1 MQNIQSRAPRCPAAP
16 GAGRRGPRERRVAAP
31 WARVAQ
37 GMAQGL
43 AVAVSLAGGAPAL
56 AAGFQLS
63 EISASGLGN
72 AFAGG
77 AAAAEDAST
86 LWSNPAGLA
95 RIGGRQ
101 VAGAIHLI
109 TPSFSFRNDF
119 SAAASQQAL
128 GGDGGDAG
136 GLNVVPNLYV
146 AMPINAQWAIGVG
159 LNAPWGLVT
168 DYDDGWIGR
177 FQADKSDIKT
187 VNVNPGLS
195 FRAGGSLS
203 LGLGLNVQRIDATF
217 TNQVNY
223 SGALL
228 QAAALNGI
236 APGSANYNAIAQ
248 ATAGLESAARV
259 KGNDTAFGWNAGV
272 LWELAPNQRIG
283 VHYRSAISYTVSG
296 EATFANPTPT
306 VTGPLAATVAAL
318 AAGVNS
324 TALANTAVTS
334 KVKLPPI
341 FNLSY
346 AGQVDSRWGL
356 MADAQ
361 WTGWSTIKDLT
372 FVRADGSTLSSTPE
386 NFKDVWKLSAG
397 ASYRLDDRWLFR
409 AGAAYDRSPVQREYR
424 TPRLPDSDRG
434 FFTVGAQYRWQPTM
448 WLDVGFG
455 YVRAKEST
463 INKSGDPSNVLA
475 NGLLN
480 GTYKGSATILS
491 AQLTSSF

>member
-1 MQNIQSRAPRCPAAP
+1 MRNFRSHASRLPATPQWPTGGALP
-16 GAGRRGPRERRVAAP
+16 GSHRATPVARA
-31 WARVAQ
+31 AL
-37 GMAQGL
+37 GL
-43 AVAVSLAGGAPAL
+43 AAAVFAAAGSPVY

-63 EISASGLGN
+63 EVSASGLGT
-72 AFAGG
+72 AYAGG

-86 LWSNPAGLA
+86 LWSNPAGMA
-95 RIGGRQ
+95 RLGSRQ

-109 TPSFSFRNDF
+109 TPSFKFRNDF

-136 GLNVVPNLYV
+136 GLNVVPNLYLV
-146 AMPINAQWAIGVG
+146 MPINAQWAMGVG

-168 DYDDGWIGR
+168 DYDDGWMGR

-187 VNVNPGLS
+187 VNVNPSLS
-195 FRAGGSLS
+195 FRASGALS
-203 LGLGLNVQRIDATF
+203 LGFGVNVQRIDATF

-236 APGSANYNAIAQ
+236 APGSATYNAIAQ
-248 ATAGLESAARV
+248 ATPGLESAARV
-259 KGNDTAFGWNAGV
+259 KGNDTGYGWNAGL
-272 LWELAPNQRIG
+272 LWELGPDQRIG
-283 VHYRSAISYTVSG
+283 VHFRSAISYTVSG
-296 EATFANPTPT
+296 EATFANPTPA
-306 VTGPLAATVAAL
+306 VSGALAPTVAAL

-324 TALANTAVTS
+324 AVLFNSGVTT

-341 FNLSY
+341 ANLSY
-346 AGQVDSRWGL
+346 VGQLDSRWSL

-361 WTGWSTIKDLT
+361 WTGWSTVKDLT
-372 FVRADGSTLSSTPE
+372 FLRTDGSTLSSTPE

-397 ASYRLDDRWLFR
+397 ASYRLDDRWLLR

-424 TPRLPDSDRG
+424 TPRLPDSDRS
-434 FFTVGAQYRWQPTM
+434 FFTLGTQYRWQPTM
-448 WLDVGFG
+448 WLDFGFG
-455 YVRAKEST
+455 YVRAQESAV
-463 INKSGDPSNVLA
+463 NKSGDPPNVLG

-480 GTYKGSATILS
+480 GRYKGTATILS
-491 AQLTSSF
+491 AQLTSTF

>member
-1 MQNIQSRAPRCPAAP
+1 MRNIRSHAPRVPAAP
-16 GAGRRGPRERRVAAP
+16 PWPPSGAVTVTPAATPMTTRTAARFAVAA
-31 WARVAQ
+31 
-37 GMAQGL
+37 L
-43 AVAVSLAGGAPAL
+43 AVASGPVF
-56 AAGFQLS
+56 AAGFQIS
-63 EISASGLGN
+63 ETSASGLGT

-86 LWSNPAGLA
+86 LWGNPAGLA
-95 RIGGRQ
+95 RLGGRQ
-101 VAGAIHLI
+101 VVGAIHLI
-109 TPSFSFRNDF
+109 TPSFKFRNDF

-136 GLNVVPNLYV
+136 SLNVVPNLYV
-146 AMPINAQWAIGVG
+146 AMPIDAQWAFGVG
-159 LNAPWGLVT
+159 VTAPWGLVT
-168 DYDDGWIGR
+168 DYEDGWIGR

-187 VNVNPGLS
+187 VNINPALS
-195 FRAGGSLS
+195 FRASPSLS
-203 LGLGLNVQRIDATF
+203 FGLGLNVQLIQATF

-228 QAAALNGI
+228 QAAAANGI
-236 APGSANYNAIAQ
+236 TPGSANYNTIAQ
-248 ATAGLESAARV
+248 STAGLESAAVV
-259 KGNDTAFGWNAGV
+259 KGDDTGYGWNAGL
-272 LWELAPNQRIG
+272 LWEVAPGQRVG
-283 VHYRSAISYTVSG
+283 VHYRSAISYTVAG

-318 AAGVNS
+318 AAGVNG
-324 TALANTAVTS
+324 TVLFNTAVTS

-341 FNLSY
+341 VNLSY
-346 AGQVDSRWGL
+346 AGTLDSRIGL

-386 NFKDVWKLSAG
+386 NFKDVWKLSVG
-397 ASYRLDDRWLFR
+397 TSYRLDERWLLR

-424 TPRLPDSDRG
+424 TPRLPDSDRS
-434 FFTVGAQYRWQPTM
+434 FFTLGTQYRWQPTM
-448 WLDVGFG
+448 WVDLGFG
-455 YVRAKEST
+455 YVKARESA

-480 GTYKGSATILS
+480 GRYKGSATILS